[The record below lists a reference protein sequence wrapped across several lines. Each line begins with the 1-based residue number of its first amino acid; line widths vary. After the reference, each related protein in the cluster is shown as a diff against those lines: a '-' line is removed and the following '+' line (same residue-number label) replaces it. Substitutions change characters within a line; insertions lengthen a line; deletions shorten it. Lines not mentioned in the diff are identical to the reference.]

1 MPAEGSLWAGRVQPA
16 TTPEGHPS
24 APSSPSDKPSS
35 SRSSRRLRWDAGT
48 AVTERDVAALRWIGE
63 QYAARSDV
71 LAALLGRLGRGADAP
86 LARRTLRQ
94 VVERW
99 GIGGLI
105 VRYRL
110 LGHQWVVPTK
120 RALRMVGLEGSV
132 WSPVV
137 PQLAHVHAVG
147 IVRLALESSIPEGG
161 RWVSER
167 EMRRDA
173 RSHLPDGAVELASP
187 PATGSAADG
196 LLGDELDRPAPRIA
210 IEVELTRKS
219 GARLRDAW
227 TRPRHR
233 RWQRTVY
240 FAPPE
245 VASYLA
251 GQLERIPSRHRIEI
265 RSLPEV
271 PGTTYVRSGRIG
283 GVS

>member
-1 MPAEGSLWAGRVQPA
+1 MPAEGSLWAGRVQPV
-16 TTPEGHPS
+16 TLSGHPS
-24 APSSPSDKPSS
+24 GPSSPSGRPSI

-48 AVTERDVAALRWIGE
+48 AVTERDVAAFRWIGE

-71 LAALLGRLGRGADAP
+71 LAALLGRLGSGADAP

-99 GIGGLI
+99 GTGGLI
-105 VRYRL
+105 VRYRM

-120 RALRMVGLEGSV
+120 RALRLVGLEGSV

-147 IVRLALESSIPEGG
+147 IVRLALEPSIPEGG

-173 RSHLPDGAVELASP
+173 RSHLPDGAVELPNP
-187 PATGSAADG
+187 PDVGAAGG
-196 LLGDELDRPAPRIA
+196 LLGSELDRPAPRIA

-271 PGTTYVRSGRIG
+271 PGITYVRSGRIG